1 MSNPYVQVSAPDPNY
16 VPIQVALTDPRIQ
29 PLVGSYSGFHHLLRK
44 HCRRLVNEGAL
55 IKRGR
60 SWAVSISR
68 APSVIEAIY
77 REQTLAALDR

>member
-1 MSNPYVQVSAPDPNY
+1 MSDSYAHVSTTDPIY
-16 VPIQVALTDPRIQ
+16 VPIQVAVTDPRIQ
-29 PLVGSYSGFHHLLRK
+29 PLVGSYNGFHHLMRK